1 MMGKQEKTPITI
13 DGVEYAENDLT
24 DEQKVMIN
32 HLLDLDRK
40 ISSAQFNIDQ
50 LNVGRQA
57 FMNMLK
63 SSLEAEPETEE

>member
-13 DGVEYAENDLT
+13 DGVEYAEDDLT

-63 SSLEAEPETEE
+63 SSLEADPETEE

>member
-1 MMGKQEKTPITI
+1 MGKQEKTPITI
-13 DGVEYAENDLT
+13 DGVEYAEDDLT
-24 DEQKVMIN
+24 DGQKVMIN

-63 SSLEAEPETEE
+63 SSLEADPETEE

>member
-13 DGVEYAENDLT
+13 DGVEYAEDDLT

-40 ISSAQFNIDQ
+40 IGSAQFNIDQ

-63 SSLEAEPETEE
+63 SSLEADPETEE

>member
-1 MMGKQEKTPITI
+1 MGKQEKKPITI
-13 DGVEYAENDLT
+13 DGVEYSEEQLT

-63 SSLEAEPETEE
+63 SSLEEVSEE

>member
-1 MMGKQEKTPITI
+1 MGKQEKTPITI
-13 DGVEYAENDLT
+13 DGVEYAEDDLT

-40 ISSAQFNIDQ
+40 INSAQFNIDQ

>member
-13 DGVEYAENDLT
+13 DGVEYAEDDLT

-57 FMNMLK
+57 FINMLK
-63 SSLEAEPETEE
+63 SSLGAEPETEE

>member
-1 MMGKQEKTPITI
+1 MGKQEKTPITI
-13 DGVEYAENDLT
+13 DGVEYAEDDLK

-57 FMNMLK
+57 FINMLK
-63 SSLEAEPETEE
+63 SSLEADLETEE

>member
-1 MMGKQEKTPITI
+1 MGKQEKTPITI
-13 DGVEYAENDLT
+13 DGVEYSEEQLT

-40 ISSAQFNIDQ
+40 ISSAQFNVDQ

-63 SSLEAEPETEE
+63 SSLEAEPETE

>member
-1 MMGKQEKTPITI
+1 MGKQEKTPITI
-13 DGVEYAENDLT
+13 DGVEYAEDDLT

-63 SSLEAEPETEE
+63 SSLEADPETEE

>member
-1 MMGKQEKTPITI
+1 MGKQEKTPITI

>member
-1 MMGKQEKTPITI
+1 MTEKKPNVITI
-13 DGVEYAENDLT
+13 DDKEYTEDQLS

-32 HLLDLDRK
+32 HISDLDRK
-40 ISSAQFNIDQ
+40 IGSTQFNLDQ

-63 SSLEAEPETEE
+63 SSLEADPETEE

>member
-1 MMGKQEKTPITI
+1 MTEKKPNVITI
-13 DGVEYAENDLT
+13 DDKEYTEDQLS

-32 HLLDLDRK
+32 HISDLDRK
-40 ISSAQFNIDQ
+40 VSSTQFNLDQ

-63 SSLEAEPETEE
+63 SSLEANTETEE

>member
-1 MMGKQEKTPITI
+1 MGKQEKTPITI
-13 DGVEYAENDLT
+13 DGVEYAEDDLT

-40 ISSAQFNIDQ
+40 IGSAQFNIDQ

-63 SSLEAEPETEE
+63 SSLEADPETEE

>member
-1 MMGKQEKTPITI
+1 MTEKKPNVITI
-13 DGVEYAENDLT
+13 DDKEYTDDQLS

-32 HLLDLDRK
+32 HISDLDRK
-40 ISSAQFNIDQ
+40 VGSTQFNLDQ

-63 SSLEAEPETEE
+63 SSLEADPETEE

>member
-1 MMGKQEKTPITI
+1 MGKQEKTPITI
-13 DGVEYAENDLT
+13 DGVEYAEDDLT

-32 HLLDLDRK
+32 HLLDLYRK

-63 SSLEAEPETEE
+63 SSLEADPETEE

>member
-1 MMGKQEKTPITI
+1 MGKQEKTPITI
-13 DGVEYAENDLT
+13 DGVEYAEDDVT

-40 ISSAQFNIDQ
+40 IGSAQFNIDQ

>member
-1 MMGKQEKTPITI
+1 MTEKKPNVITI
-13 DGVEYAENDLT
+13 DDKEYTEDQLS

-32 HLLDLDRK
+32 HISDLDRK
-40 ISSAQFNIDQ
+40 VGSTQFNLDQ

-63 SSLEAEPETEE
+63 SSLEADPETEE

>member
-1 MMGKQEKTPITI
+1 MGKQEKTPITI
-13 DGVEYAENDLT
+13 DGVEYAEDDLT

-57 FMNMLK
+57 FINMLK
-63 SSLEAEPETEE
+63 SSLEAELETEE

>member
-13 DGVEYAENDLT
+13 DGVEYAEDDLT
-24 DEQKVMIN
+24 DEQKVIIN

-63 SSLEAEPETEE
+63 SSLEADPETEE

>member
-1 MMGKQEKTPITI
+1 MGKQEKTPITI
-13 DGVEYAENDLT
+13 DGVEYAEDDLT

-40 ISSAQFNIDQ
+40 IGSAQFNIDQ

>member
-1 MMGKQEKTPITI
+1 MGKQEKTPITI
-13 DGVEYAENDLT
+13 DGVEYAEDDLT

>member
-1 MMGKQEKTPITI
+1 MGKQEKTPITI
-13 DGVEYAENDLT
+13 DGVEYAEDDLT

-57 FMNMLK
+57 FMNMRK
-63 SSLEAEPETEE
+63 SSLEADTETVE

>member
-13 DGVEYAENDLT
+13 DGVEYAEDDLT

>member
-1 MMGKQEKTPITI
+1 MGKQEKTPITI
-13 DGVEYAENDLT
+13 DGVEYAEDDLT

-57 FMNMLK
+57 FMNMLT
-63 SSLEAEPETEE
+63 SSLEADTETVE

>member
-1 MMGKQEKTPITI
+1 MGKQEKTPITI
-13 DGVEYAENDLT
+13 DGVEYAEDDLT

-63 SSLEAEPETEE
+63 SSLEADTETE